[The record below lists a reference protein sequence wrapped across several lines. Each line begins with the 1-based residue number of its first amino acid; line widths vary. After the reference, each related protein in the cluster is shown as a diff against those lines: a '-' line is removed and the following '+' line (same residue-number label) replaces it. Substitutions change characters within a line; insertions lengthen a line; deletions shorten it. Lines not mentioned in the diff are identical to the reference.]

1 MEIDNPS
8 DAEFKTLVI
17 RMLRELTGH
26 VNNIKDEMKATLSE
40 IKKNL
45 QVTNSDG
52 KEARVQIKIW
62 NIRKK

>member
-1 MEIDNPS
+1 
-8 DAEFKTLVI
+8 
-17 RMLRELTGH
+17 MLREHIGH
-26 VNNIKDEMKATLSE
+26 GKSIKRAQAEMKVIPSE